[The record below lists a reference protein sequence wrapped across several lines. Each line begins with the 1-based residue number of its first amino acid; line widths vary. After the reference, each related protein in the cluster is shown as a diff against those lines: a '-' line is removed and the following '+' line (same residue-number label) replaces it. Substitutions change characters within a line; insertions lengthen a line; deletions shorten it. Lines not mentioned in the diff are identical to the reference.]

1 MLGLIMSDVDNV
13 RFLNK
18 MTVLQCVISN
28 SDFQL
33 NLILGRM
40 KFSRP
45 EITLYLKDSIQNI
58 FHSLAALLAVRN

>member
-1 MLGLIMSDVDNV
+1 MSDVDNV

-33 NLILGRM
+33 SLILGRM

-45 EITLYLKDSIQNI
+45 EITLYLKDSIQTI